1 MRRLLLISPLFL
13 TILGCRH
20 AQSTLYG
27 SGPAANRIA
36 NLSWL
41 MVILFLVITAIMWG
55 LIALRRHLAQRK
67 LLRNMRQSM

>member
-27 SGPAANRIA
+27 SGPAADRIA

-41 MVILFLVITAIMWG
+41 MVFLFLAIT
-55 LIALRRHLAQRK
+55 Q
-67 LLRNMRQSM
+67 